1 MSTDV
6 TVLGLGP
13 MGSALAGAF
22 VAAGHRTTVWN
33 RTPGKA
39 EALVRRGAV
48 EAESAGEAL
57 GASPLTVVSLSTYE
71 AVRDVLRPVAGE
83 LAGRALVNLTSGPPV
98 CAREMDAWAGQAG
111 AHYLDG
117 VVMTTPSGIG
127 SRDFL
132 QLYAGSATAF
142 ERHRE
147 TLAALGD
154 ATYVGTDTAL
164 SSVYDTTLLCQM
176 WSTLTGWLHSVV
188 LIGAEGPG
196 GNVTAAEYTEVANRW
211 MDTVRFFMST
221 YAAQV
226 DSGEYPSGDFPLDL
240 HRSTMEILTHAS
252 ELRGAD
258 TGMPKLFR
266 ALTERA
272 IAAGHGNDS
281 YARLVEFV
289 RREGRPGATL
299 P

>member
-1 MSTDV
+1 MSADV

-39 EALVRRGAV
+39 DPLLRKGAV
-48 EAESAGEAL
+48 EAASAGAAL
-57 GASPLTVVSLSTYE
+57 GAGPLTVVSLSTYE
-71 AVRDVLRPVAGE
+71 AVQEVLRPLAGE
-83 LAGRALVNLTSGPPV
+83 LAGRTLINLTSGPPV
-98 CAREMDAWAGQAG
+98 CAREMDAWAEHAG
-111 AHYLDG
+111 AAYLDG

-127 SRDFL
+127 SRHFL
-132 QLYAGSATAF
+132 QLYAGSPTVF
-142 ERHRE
+142 EEHRE

-154 ATYVGTDTAL
+154 PVYVGADTAL
-164 SSVYDTTLLCQM
+164 PSVYDTTLLCQM

-188 LIGAEGPG
+188 LIGADGPG
-196 GNVTAAEYTEVANRW
+196 GNVTATQYTEVANRW
-211 MDTVRFFMST
+211 MDTVRFFMDA
-221 YAAQV
+221 YASQV
-226 DSGEYPSGDFPLDL
+226 DSEQYPSGDFPLDL
-240 HRSTMEILTHAS
+240 HRATMGILTHAS

-258 TGMPKLFR
+258 TGMPELFT

-289 RREGRPGATL
+289 RREGRPGAA
-299 P
+299 PA